1 MRSNDSMSEVAQ
13 TRVVVA
19 VHSRDV
25 KTALFLAL
33 NAIPSIEIVATA
45 TSTAEVDSYCRAFR
59 PDIVIVESDLP
70 GRPMFEL
77 LEDFEDSTT
86 PREALV
92 IGDDAER
99 LVKGKDKASALRD
112 IDHLA
117 TVLPGI
123 ELEKGTS

>member
-1 MRSNDSMSEVAQ
+1 MRRNDFMAEVAQ
-13 TRVVVA
+13 MRVVVA
-19 VHSRDV
+19 VHSREV

-45 TSTAEVDSYCRAFR
+45 TSTAEVESYCRTFR

-70 GRPMFEL
+70 GRPVSEL
-77 LEDFEDSTT
+77 LEEFEDSTT
-86 PREALV
+86 PRAALV

-99 LVKGKDKASALRD
+99 LVKGKDKASSLRD

>member
-1 MRSNDSMSEVAQ
+1 MGEVAQ
-13 TRVVVA
+13 TCVVVA
-19 VHSRDV
+19 VHSREV

-59 PDIVIVESDLP
+59 PDLVIVESDLP
-70 GRPMFEL
+70 GRPVSEL
-77 LEDFEDSTT
+77 LEGFENSST

-117 TVLPGI
+117 AVLPGI
-123 ELEKGTS
+123 ELEKGRS